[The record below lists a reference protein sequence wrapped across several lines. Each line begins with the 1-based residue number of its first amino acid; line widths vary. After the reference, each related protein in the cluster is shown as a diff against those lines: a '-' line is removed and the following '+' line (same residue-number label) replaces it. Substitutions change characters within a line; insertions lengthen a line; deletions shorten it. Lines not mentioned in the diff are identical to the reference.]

1 MPRSVIPRLLDI
13 IEACNGIDHALQA
26 VTSDQFKHDWTLS
39 RAVERG
45 LEIISEASRHIPDE
59 LKALHPNVP
68 WKQIAG
74 IGNILR
80 HDYQSING
88 QIIWDTVQRDLTP
101 LRSAIEDLM
110 RRQGLRVP
118 GTARHLNLP
127 ESAFGPFDAETQ
139 AIMEGEGTDEIG
151 IWIGLPKDRDKS

>member
-13 IEACNGIDHALQA
+13 IEACNGIERALQA
-26 VTSDQFKHDWTLS
+26 VTSDQFKGDWTRS

-45 LEIISEASRHIPDE
+45 IEIIPEASRHIPDQ
-59 LKALHPNVP
+59 LKALHPDVP

-80 HDYQSING
+80 HDYQSIDG

-101 LRSAIEDLM
+101 LRIAVEDLM
-110 RRQGLRVP
+110 RREGR
-118 GTARHLNLP
+118 GTR
-127 ESAFGPFDAETQ
+127 T
-139 AIMEGEGTDEIG
+139 
-151 IWIGLPKDRDKS
+151 